1 MTSVFFNQMKSQQLY
16 LIIMALL
23 ILVAILHIWV
33 VAPESPMYLYE
44 KGRFEE
50 LEECLFTVASYNGI
64 KDSRE
69 VAKFCTDLLQKK
81 QLKQEF
87 SSCMVNHAE
96 ENLVNKNNLMDDP
109 QTRNNLI
116 GCCILWSCSGFITYL
131 LIYYSKYFKGNFFY
145 NYAIQGLSDGFSLF
159 YVAYLGKA
167 ADTSIRDIVKF
178 LLYAII
184 FFTLIQMTTDG
195 FLSQKYQG
203 FVVPILLLLIRL
215 QVTSIQNFGYH
226 IN

>member
-1 MTSVFFNQMKSQQLY
+1 
-16 LIIMALL
+16 
-23 ILVAILHIWV
+23 
-33 VAPESPMYLYE
+33 
-44 KGRFEE
+44 
-50 LEECLFTVASYNGI
+50 
-64 KDSRE
+64 
-69 VAKFCTDLLQKK
+69 
-81 QLKQEF
+81 
-87 SSCMVNHAE
+87 
-96 ENLVNKNNLMDDP
+96 
-109 QTRNNLI
+109 
-116 GCCILWSCSGFITYL
+116 

-159 YVAYLGKA
+159 YIAYLGKA